1 MRPIIEVSNEMLEQ
15 KQLPGAIL
23 IHIAQQLNIPVK
35 SVLATLSLL
44 AEGGTVPFIARYRK
58 EATGNLDEVAI
69 GAIEEKAAYFK
80 ELEERRATV
89 LNSIREQGKL
99 TDELKAQ
106 IESAFEK
113 SVLEVLYLPFRPN
126 IRT

>member
-35 SVLATLSLL
+35 SVLATLNLL
-44 AEGGTVPFIARYRK
+44 NEGGTVPFIARYRK

-69 GAIEEKAAYFK
+69 GAIQERAGYFK

-89 LNSIREQGKL
+89 LNTIPDTGRL
-99 TDELKAQ
+99 THELH
-106 IESAFEK
+106 
-113 SVLEVLYLPFRPN
+113 
-126 IRT
+126 

>member
-35 SVLATLSLL
+35 SVLATLNLL
-44 AEGGTVPFIARYRK
+44 NEGGTVPFIARYRK

-69 GAIEEKAAYFK
+69 GTIQEK
-80 ELEERRATV
+80 RNT
-89 LNSIREQGKL
+89 
-99 TDELKAQ
+99 
-106 IESAFEK
+106 
-113 SVLEVLYLPFRPN
+113 SVN
-126 IRT
+126 